1 MEDTQNGVSGHYVKS
16 PVGAPQS
23 TEPEHVLTLPPLRMG
38 THALETHF
46 KQNWNAHLHAQV
58 SYFSL
63 PLNKTF
69 QQNILRGSSGKKN
82 CSLLNSLAYSGLSDS
97 KDDARVTGMRKYER
111 VIWEKGAMH
120 SNFLPFHFRVCA
132 LSILQTQLSRNLEQ
146 TPPMIIVCFFI
157 PFVYLLIKKKKR
169 LNHCFNFSQSS

>member
-1 MEDTQNGVSGHYVKS
+1 M
-16 PVGAPQS
+16 GA
-23 TEPEHVLTLPPLRMG
+23 
-38 THALETHF
+38 HALETHF

-69 QQNILRGSSGKKN
+69 QKSILPWFFWKKTN

-97 KDDARVTGMRKYER
+97 KDDAGVAGMRKYER

-132 LSILQTQLSRNLEQ
+132 LSISQTRLSRSLEQ
-146 TPPMIIVCFFI
+146 TPPMIIVCVFFL
-157 PFVYLLIKKKKR
+157 FYLFI
-169 LNHCFNFSQSS
+169 C

>member
-1 MEDTQNGVSGHYVKS
+1 
-16 PVGAPQS
+16 
-23 TEPEHVLTLPPLRMG
+23 MG
-38 THALETHF
+38 THALEKHF

-69 QQNILRGSSGKKN
+69 QIIYYVVLLEKTN

-97 KDDARVTGMRKYER
+97 KDDAGVTGMRKYER

-132 LSILQTQLSRNLEQ
+132 LSILQT
-146 TPPMIIVCFFI
+146 
-157 PFVYLLIKKKKR
+157 
-169 LNHCFNFSQSS
+169 

>member
-1 MEDTQNGVSGHYVKS
+1 MEATQNGVSGHYVKS

-23 TEPEHVLTLPPLRMG
+23 TEPEHVLTLPPLQMG
-38 THALETHF
+38 IHALETLF

-63 PLNKTF
+63 PFNKAF
-69 QQNILRGSSGKKN
+69 LSKKISIQSTYNHVVLLEKTN
-82 CSLLNSLAYSGLSDS
+82 CSLLNSLAYSGLSGS
-97 KDDARVTGMRKYER
+97 KDDAGVTGVRKYER

-132 LSILQTQLSRNLEQ
+132 LSISQTRLSWSLEQ
-146 TPPMIIVCFFI
+146 TPAMIVVCVFYSI
-157 PFVYLLIKKKKR
+157 CLFVD
-169 LNHCFNFSQSS
+169 